1 MITNDDNDVVYFET
15 SGPSALAYR
24 EKELIGHGTA
34 THKKGFLSPL
44 GKLKGI
50 NLAIEDMGPR
60 DLQAY
65 NFYDNERIEFT
76 YESGI
81 KVEGLNVTGQRN
93 VNGKLMLIQ
102 FTDCTVS
109 YKDEILFSPADGLL
123 NLAVGKEIT
132 SAYAGPADYYSF
144 DQVYHESEVKT
155 IKSIFTQ
162 EQIAIQGL
170 YEKVR
175 HYREEDKINKPLL
188 EKLKTQIQTD
198 YPGQWLLIEEI
209 EELIN

>member
-1 MITNDDNDVVYFET
+1 
-15 SGPSALAYR
+15 
-24 EKELIGHGTA
+24 
-34 THKKGFLSPL
+34 
-44 GKLKGI
+44 
-50 NLAIEDMGPR
+50 MGPR

-102 FTDCTVS
+102 FIDCTVS
-109 YKDEILFSPADGLL
+109 YKDEILFSPADGML

-144 DQVYHESEVKT
+144 DQVYHESDVKT
-155 IKSIFTQ
+155 IKSIFTK
-162 EQIAIQGL
+162 EQIAIQKL

-175 HYREEDKINKPLL
+175 HFREEDKINKPLL
-188 EKLKTQIQTD
+188 EKLKVRVENE
-198 YPGQWLLIEEI
+198 YPNQWLLIEEI
-209 EELIN
+209 EELIS